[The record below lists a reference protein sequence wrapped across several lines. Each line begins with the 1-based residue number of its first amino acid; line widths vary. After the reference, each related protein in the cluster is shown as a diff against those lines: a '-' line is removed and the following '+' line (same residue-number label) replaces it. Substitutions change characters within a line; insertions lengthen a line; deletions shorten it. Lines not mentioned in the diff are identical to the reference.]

1 MTPEEKRSAFRTG
14 FFDGLPIGLGY
25 ISVSFTFGMMAVE
38 KGMPAWAAILISFTN
53 LTSAGQFAGLDVIA
67 ASGSMIEMALVQ
79 LVINLRYALMSLSW
93 SQRLHPEFN
102 WVKRM
107 IISFADTD
115 EVFAVSSARAAGGKK
130 LRFIYMIGLMIMP
143 IVGWTGGTVI
153 GALASAILPDVVRS
167 ALGLAIY
174 GMFIAII
181 VPPARDHRSVAVVVL
196 AAVAVSCLFHFTPIL
211 NRLSSGFVIII
222 CGVGASAL
230 GAWLFPLTE
239 EAADTEIEL
248 NDEIKCAEEK
258 KGDRCDC

>member
-1 MTPEEKRSAFRTG
+1 
-14 FFDGLPIGLGY
+14 
-25 ISVSFTFGMMAVE
+25 
-38 KGMPAWAAILISFTN
+38 
-53 LTSAGQFAGLDVIA
+53 
-67 ASGSMIEMALVQ
+67 MIEMALVQ

-107 IISFADTD
+107 IIAFADTD

-130 LRFIYMIGLMIMP
+130 LRFVYMVGLMIMP

-196 AAVAVSCLFHFTPIL
+196 AAVAVSCLFHFAPVL

-230 GAWLFPLTE
+230 GAWLFPISE
-239 EAADTEIEL
+239 DAVDAEIEADGEAHL
-248 NDEIKCAEEK
+248 Q
-258 KGDRCDC
+258 KGGCDDD

>member
-1 MTPEEKRSAFRTG
+1 MNAAERRQAFKTG

-53 LTSAGQFAGLDVIA
+53 LTSAGQFAGLNVIA

-93 SQRLHPEFN
+93 SQRLGPEFN
-102 WVKRM
+102 LIKRM
-107 IISFADTD
+107 IIAYADTD
-115 EVFAVSSARAAGGKK
+115 EVFAVSSARAVGGKR
-130 LRFIYMIGLMIMP
+130 LRFIYMVGLMIMP
-143 IVGWTGGTVI
+143 VIGWTGGTVI
-153 GALASAILPDVVRS
+153 GALASAILPDAVRS

-196 AAVAVSCLFHFTPIL
+196 SAVAVSCLFHFVPVL
-211 NRLSSGFVIII
+211 KRLSTGFVIII
-222 CGVGASAL
+222 CGIGASAL
-230 GAWLFPLTE
+230 GAWFFPVPEPDSDTLDLE
-239 EAADTEIEL
+239 ERSAHE
-248 NDEIKCAEEK
+248 C
-258 KGDRCDC
+258 

>member
-1 MTPEEKRSAFRTG
+1 MNAAKRRQAFKTG

-93 SQRLHPEFN
+93 SQRLGPEFN
-102 WVKRM
+102 LIKRM
-107 IISFADTD
+107 IIAYADTD
-115 EVFAVSSARAAGGKK
+115 EVFAVSSARAAGGKR
-130 LRFIYMIGLMIMP
+130 LRFVYMVGLMIMP
-143 IVGWTGGTVI
+143 VIGWTGGTVI
-153 GALASAILPDVVRS
+153 GALASAILPDAVRS

-196 AAVAVSCLFHFTPIL
+196 SAVAVSCLFHFVPVL
-211 NRLSSGFVIII
+211 KRLSTGFVIII
-222 CGVGASAL
+222 CGIGASAL
-230 GAWLFPLTE
+230 GAWFFPVPEPDCEPPDLE
-239 EAADTEIEL
+239 ERSAHE
-248 NDEIKCAEEK
+248 C
-258 KGDRCDC
+258 

>member
-1 MTPEEKRSAFRTG
+1 
-14 FFDGLPIGLGY
+14 
-25 ISVSFTFGMMAVE
+25 MMAVE

-107 IISFADTD
+107 IIAFADTD

-130 LRFIYMIGLMIMP
+130 LRFVYMVGLMIMP

-196 AAVAVSCLFHFTPIL
+196 AAVAVSCLFHFTPVL

-230 GAWLFPLTE
+230 GAWLFPISE
-239 EAADTEIEL
+239 DAVDAEIEADGEAHL
-248 NDEIKCAEEK
+248 Q
-258 KGDRCDC
+258 KGGCDDD

>member
-1 MTPEEKRSAFRTG
+1 MTPEEKRHAFRTG

-107 IISFADTD
+107 IIAFADTD

-130 LRFIYMIGLMIMP
+130 LRFVYMVGLMIMP

-196 AAVAVSCLFHFTPIL
+196 AAVAVSCLFHFAPVL

-230 GAWLFPLTE
+230 GAWLFPISE
-239 EAADTEIEL
+239 DTVDAEIEADGEAHL
-248 NDEIKCAEEK
+248 Q
-258 KGDRCDC
+258 KGGCDDD

>member
-1 MTPEEKRSAFRTG
+1 LNADEKRRAFKTG

-38 KGMPAWAAILISFTN
+38 KGMPPWAAILISFTN

-93 SQRLHPEFN
+93 SQRLDPEFN
-102 WVKRM
+102 LVKRM
-107 IISFADTD
+107 IIAYADTD
-115 EVFAVSSARAAGGKK
+115 EVFAVSSARAVGGKR
-130 LRFIYMIGLMIMP
+130 LRFVYMVGLMIMP
-143 IVGWTGGTVI
+143 VIGWTGGTVI
-153 GALASAILPDVVRS
+153 GALASAILPDAVRS

-196 AAVAVSCLFHFTPIL
+196 SAVAASCLFHFAPVL
-211 NRLSSGFVIII
+211 KRLSTGFVIII
-222 CGVGASAL
+222 CGIGASAL
-230 GAWLFPLTE
+230 GAWLFPVPE
-239 EAADTEIEL
+239 PDADTL
-248 NDEIKCAEEK
+248 DLEE
-258 KGDRCDC
+258 RSPHEC

>member
-1 MTPEEKRSAFRTG
+1 MNAAEKRRAFKTG

-93 SQRLHPEFN
+93 SQRLDPEFN
-102 WVKRM
+102 LVKRM
-107 IISFADTD
+107 IIAYADTD
-115 EVFAVSSARAAGGKK
+115 EVFAVSSARAVGGKR
-130 LRFIYMIGLMIMP
+130 LRFVYMVGLMIMP
-143 IVGWTGGTVI
+143 VIGWTGGTVI
-153 GALASAILPDVVRS
+153 GALASAILPDAVRS

-181 VPPARDHRSVAVVVL
+181 VPPARDHRSVAIVVL
-196 AAVAVSCLFHFTPIL
+196 SAVAVSCLFHFAPVL
-211 NRLSSGFVIII
+211 KRLSTGFVIII

-230 GAWLFPLTE
+230 GAWLFPVPE
-239 EAADTEIEL
+239 PDADTPDL
-248 NDEIKCAEEK
+248 EE
-258 KGDRCDC
+258 RSPHEC